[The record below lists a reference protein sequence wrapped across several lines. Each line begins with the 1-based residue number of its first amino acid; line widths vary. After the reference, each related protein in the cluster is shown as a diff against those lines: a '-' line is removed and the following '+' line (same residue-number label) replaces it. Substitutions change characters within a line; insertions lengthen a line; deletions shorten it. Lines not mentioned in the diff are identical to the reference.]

1 MTRRT
6 NRQRISKSKPDPV
19 ATLAR
24 VIGLNETQI
33 ANGKFSKC
41 DVVNHTD
48 ADHRALA
55 RAIGY
60 STNEAKDSQRQT
72 IRRKPKIDELVV
84 RGTISQR
91 EALACEWYAQAH
103 SLRYDTT
110 GVTMR
115 YGTTGG
121 GGCTNFDHLPKSR
134 EQEEAYE
141 HFAYA
146 REGINPFFL
155 PMFERIVLYG
165 RPLGKLGIS
174 FRTAAREL
182 LARIEDKVAL

>member
-1 MTRRT
+1 MSRRT
-6 NRQRISKSKPDPV
+6 NRKLSKAKPDPTV
-19 ATLAR
+19 LLALSITTPAQ
-24 VIGLNETQI
+24 V
-33 ANGKFSKC
+33 ANGRFERCS
-41 DVVNHTD
+41 VSNHSD
-48 ADHRALA
+48 AD
-55 RAIGY
+55 
-60 STNEAKDSQRQT
+60 QRHTVRSGERST
-72 IRRKPKIDELVV
+72 IRRKPKIDELVTRKV
-84 RGTISQR
+84 ISQR
-91 EALACEWYAQAH
+91 EALACEWYAAAH

-115 YGTTGG
+115 YGTAGG

-134 EQEEAYE
+134 EQEDAYN

-165 RPLGKLGIS
+165 RPLGKLGIT

>member
-1 MTRRT
+1 MVRSGER
-6 NRQRISKSKPDPV
+6 S
-19 ATLAR
+19 
-24 VIGLNETQI
+24 
-33 ANGKFSKC
+33 
-41 DVVNHTD
+41 
-48 ADHRALA
+48 
-55 RAIGY
+55 
-60 STNEAKDSQRQT
+60 T
-72 IRRKPKIDELVV
+72 IRRKPKIDELVQ

-91 EALACEWYAQAH
+91 EALACEWYASAH
-103 SLRYDTT
+103 ALRYDTT

-115 YGTTGG
+115 YGTAGG

-134 EQEEAYE
+134 EQEDAYLY
-141 HFAYA
+141 FTYA

-165 RPLGKLGIS
+165 RPLGKLGIT

>member
-1 MTRRT
+1 MSRRT
-6 NRQRISKSKPDPV
+6 NRQRISKPKPDPSIK
-19 ATLAR
+19 AALS
-24 VIGLNETQI
+24 IGFPISQVVNDRFVE
-33 ANGKFSKC
+33 C
-41 DVVNHTD
+41 DVVNHTED
-48 ADHRALA
+48 DHRAMVRALGANMINQDA
-55 RAIGY
+55 R
-60 STNEAKDSQRQT
+60 TT
-72 IRRKPKIDELVV
+72 IRRKTKIEKLRDA
-84 RGTISQR
+84 GIISVK
-91 EALACEWYAQAH
+91 EALACEWYKSAH
-103 SLRYDTT
+103 ALRYDTT

-115 YGTTGG
+115 YGSAGG

-134 EQEEAYE
+134 EQEEAYK
-141 HFAYA
+141 HFTYA

>member
-1 MTRRT
+1 MARRT
-6 NRQRISKSKPDPV
+6 NRQRISKPKPDPV
-19 ATLAR
+19 IALALSIVPAIQAR
-24 VIGLNETQI
+24 KGEFEMCGV
-33 ANGKFSKC
+33 ANHS
-41 DVVNHTD
+41 D
-48 ADHRALA
+48 AD
-55 RAIGY
+55 
-60 STNEAKDSQRQT
+60 QRHMVRSGERRT

-84 RGTISQR
+84 RGTINQR
-91 EALACEWYAQAH
+91 EAAACEWYAQAH
-103 SLRYDTT
+103 ALRYDTT

-115 YGTTGG
+115 YGTAGG

-134 EQEEAYE
+134 EQEDAYLY
-141 HFAYA
+141 FTYA

>member
-1 MTRRT
+1 MSRRT
-6 NRQRISKSKPDPV
+6 NRQRISKPKPDPV
-19 ATLAR
+19 IVLAR
-24 VIGLNETQI
+24 TIIPEAQI
-33 ANGKFSKC
+33 VNGRFEKCSVANHS
-41 DVVNHTD
+41 D
-48 ADHRALA
+48 AD
-55 RAIGY
+55 
-60 STNEAKDSQRQT
+60 QRHTVRSGERST

-84 RGTISQR
+84 RKVISQR

-115 YGTTGG
+115 YGAAGS

-134 EQEEAYE
+134 EQEDAYN

-155 PMFERIVLYG
+155 PTFERVVLYG
-165 RPLGKLGIS
+165 WQLGKAGMM
-174 FRTAAREL
+174 FRTAAQEL